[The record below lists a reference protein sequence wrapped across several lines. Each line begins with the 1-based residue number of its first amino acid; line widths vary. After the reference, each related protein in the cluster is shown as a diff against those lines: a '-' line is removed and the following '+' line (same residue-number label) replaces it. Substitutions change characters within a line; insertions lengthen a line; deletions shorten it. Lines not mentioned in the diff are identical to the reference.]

1 MKRMLYLFTLI
12 LLSTQTLPLLATE
25 SKTAESQSS
34 QNDNNSK
41 VSSAKV
47 FANALLLAD
56 IYRKMQKIA
65 GTENR
70 DQLNPLLTQLN
81 GALDEV
87 LAFKNSFTPQK
98 RQKIEIQLGKI
109 KNQIQSIAETQSK
122 DLKNT
127 SLQLTSTL
135 LDLVDILLDKSQG
148 NKM

>member
-1 MKRMLYLFTLI
+1 MKKITIFLLSALI
-12 LLSTQTLPLLATE
+12 LGSYSFNSWAQ
-25 SKTAESQSS
+25 SKPAESQSS
-34 QNDNNSK
+34 QNENSSK
-41 VSSAKV
+41 VSSVKI

-56 IYRKMQKIA
+56 IYRKIQKIA

-98 RQKIEIQLGKI
+98 RQKIELQLTKL
-109 KNQIQSIAETQSK
+109 KSQMQVMAESQSK
-122 DLKNT
+122 EFKNT
-127 SLQLTSTL
+127 GLQLTSTL
-135 LDLVDILLDKSQG
+135 LDLVDTLLDKAQG

>member
-1 MKRMLYLFTLI
+1 MKRMLHLFTLI

-25 SKTAESQSS
+25 SKTAESQST
-34 QNDNNSK
+34 QNENNSK
-41 VSSAKV
+41 VSSAKI

-98 RQKIEIQLGKI
+98 RQKIETQLGKL
-109 KNQIQSIAETQSK
+109 KNQIQGIAETQSK